1 METNKQQEK
10 RNELLGHISVLKYN
24 NTMLNNLLERGK
36 TSLLD
41 GIIDAALGHDVIVEQ
56 IHRNNKAIIELEK
69 EFDEL

>member
-1 METNKQQEK
+1 MTKETARKA
-10 RNELLGHISVLKYN
+10 NELLGRISVLKYN

-56 IHRNNKAIIELEK
+56 IHRNNKKIIELEK

>member
-1 METNKQQEK
+1 MKKETARKA
-10 RNELLGHISVLKYN
+10 NELLGRISVLKYN

-56 IHRNNKAIIELEK
+56 IRRNEKEITELEK

>member
-1 METNKQQEK
+1 MTKETARKANV
-10 RNELLGHISVLKYN
+10 LLGGISILKYN
-24 NTMLNNLLERGK
+24 NTMLNNLLESGK

-56 IHRNNKAIIELEK
+56 IHRNNKKIIELEK

>member
-1 METNKQQEK
+1 MTKETARKA
-10 RNELLGHISVLKYN
+10 NELLGRISVLKYN

-41 GIIDAALGHDVIVEQ
+41 GIIDADLGYDIITEQ
-56 IHRNNKAIIELEK
+56 ICRNDKEIIELQK

>member
-1 METNKQQEK
+1 MTKETARKAS
-10 RNELLGHISVLKYN
+10 ELLGRISVLKYN

-56 IHRNNKAIIELEK
+56 IRRNEKEIAELEK

>member
-1 METNKQQEK
+1 MTKETARKA
-10 RNELLGHISVLKYN
+10 NELLGRISVLEYN
-24 NTMLNNLLERGK
+24 NATLNNLLERGK

-56 IHRNNKAIIELEK
+56 IHRNNKEISELEK

>member
-1 METNKQQEK
+1 MTKETARKA
-10 RNELLGHISVLKYN
+10 NELLGRISVLKYN

-41 GIIDAALGHDVIVEQ
+41 GIIDADLGYDVITEQ
-56 IHRNNKAIIELEK
+56 IRRNDKEIIELQK

>member
-1 METNKQQEK
+1 MTQETARKA
-10 RNELLGHISVLKYN
+10 NELLGLISVLKYN

-41 GIIDAALGHDVIVEQ
+41 GIIDADLGYDVITEQ
-56 IHRNNKAIIELEK
+56 IRRNDKEIVELEK

>member
-1 METNKQQEK
+1 MTQETARKA
-10 RNELLGHISVLKYN
+10 NELLGRISVLKYN

-56 IHRNNKAIIELEK
+56 IHRNNKEIAELEK

>member
-1 METNKQQEK
+1 MTQETARKA
-10 RNELLGHISVLKYN
+10 NELLGRISVLKYN

-41 GIIDAALGHDVIVEQ
+41 GIIDADLGYDVITEQ
-56 IHRNNKAIIELEK
+56 IRRNDKEIVELEK

>member
-1 METNKQQEK
+1 MTQETAKK
-10 RNELLGHISVLKYN
+10 ASELLGRISVLKYN

-56 IHRNNKAIIELEK
+56 IHRNDKEISELQK

>member
-1 METNKQQEK
+1 MTKETARKA
-10 RNELLGHISVLKYN
+10 NELLGRISVLKYN

-41 GIIDAALGHDVIVEQ
+41 GIIDATLGHDVIVEQ
-56 IHRNNKAIIELEK
+56 IHRNDKEITGLEK

>member
-1 METNKQQEK
+1 MTKETARKA
-10 RNELLGHISVLKYN
+10 NELLGRISVLKYN

-41 GIIDAALGHDVIVEQ
+41 GIIDAALGYDVIVEQ
-56 IHRNNKAIIELEK
+56 IHRNDKEISELEK

>member
-1 METNKQQEK
+1 MTQEIARK
-10 RNELLGHISVLKYN
+10 ANELLGRISVLKYN
-24 NTMLNNLLERGK
+24 NAMLNNLLERGK

-56 IHRNNKAIIELEK
+56 IHRNNKAISELEK

>member
-1 METNKQQEK
+1 MTKETARKA
-10 RNELLGHISVLKYN
+10 NELLGRISVLKYN

-41 GIIDAALGHDVIVEQ
+41 GVIDTMLGRDVIVEQ
-56 IHRNNKAIIELEK
+56 IHRNNREIIGLEK